1 MHSLITRIATRRGLP
16 LLAFPAAG
24 VALLAAACGSAGT
37 TGSAYGGS
45 AANTGTAG
53 AATSSGGTRYG
64 AEPPP
69 ISGALSVK
77 VAMSGLGS
85 FLTDGQ
91 GRTLYLFTRDSGGTS
106 SCTGGCTSVWPPVT
120 SLTAVQAGSGT
131 SASLLGTTSGGG
143 QMQVTYNGHPLY
155 YYVGDIKP
163 GDTNGEQLNQFGG
176 LWYAVSPSGMQV
188 SH

>member
-1 MHSLITRIATRRGLP
+1 MQSFIARIATRRGLP

-24 VALLAAACGSAGT
+24 VALLAAACGSTGT
-37 TGSAYGGS
+37 TGSVYGGS
-45 AANTGTAG
+45 GSSTGSTGAG
-53 AATSSGGTRYG
+53 TSSGGKAYG
-64 AEPPP
+64 VPPP
-69 ISGALSVK
+69 ATGALSVK
-77 VAMSGLGS
+77 VGMSGLGS
-85 FLTDGQ
+85 FLIDGQ

-120 SLTAVQAGSGT
+120 SPTAVQAGSGA

-143 QMQVTYNGHPLY
+143 QMQITYNGHPLY